1 MSRVVENWKFRP
13 HPLLANAHMQTVF
26 GLRWPQRAAP
36 YTACVHHVPLEDGD
50 RLALHEDAPVGNA
63 EDAPSIL
70 LLHGLSGGYDS
81 SYMCR
86 LVERLTPRG
95 YRVFRLDMRGCGA
108 GEGIARKPNHCGRS
122 EDVASVLNFIA
133 ELYHDSPTALIAFS
147 MGGTLALNMLAEA
160 GEMRVGNFQRALMIC
175 PPIDLFSV
183 ERHFRT
189 ILGRPYD
196 KFFVKNIWA
205 QVLRRWQEFPETAP
219 NVIPQRP
226 KRLRDID
233 HLVVAPSGG
242 FASAEDY
249 YTKTQP
255 GPKLEAIRQPVTIL
269 FSKDDPVVP
278 FAPLFDYP
286 HSSSVETIVT
296 SHGGHLGFL
305 GQPGL
310 DADIRWIDWRIL
322 EWLEHAPCSVSPKK
336 QRQRAFSQ

>member
-1 MSRVVENWKFRP
+1 MSRVIETWKFRP

-36 YTACVHHVPLEDGD
+36 YAAQVHHVTLEDGD
-50 RLALHEDAPVGNA
+50 QLALHEDAPFGDA
-63 EDAPSIL
+63 EEAPSIL

-122 EDVASVLNFIA
+122 EDVASALNYIA
-133 ELYHDSPTALIAFS
+133 ELYTDSPTTLIAFS

-160 GEMRVGNFQRALMIC
+160 GEMRVGNFERALMIC

-189 ILGRPYD
+189 LLGRPYD

-205 QVLRRWQEFPETAP
+205 QVLRRWKEFPDTAP
-219 NVIPQRP
+219 KTIPSRP

-233 HLVVAPSGG
+233 DMVIAPTGG
-242 FASAEDY
+242 FDSAEQY

-322 EWLEHAPCSVSPKK
+322 EWLEDPSCSFADSKAIE
-336 QRQRAFSQ
+336 QACSR